1 MSLQLN
7 NHAYPIKRTKPP
19 LLAAAAIANQDISST
34 AGPSARPQDQSLDD
48 SSLILPAQ
56 FDESGAFFSEAGF
69 SEVFDSLNW
78 VFDGIPDSF
87 VAPPVL

>member
-1 MSLQLN
+1 MGFTSQV
-7 NHAYPIKRTKPP
+7 HAGSVTHF
-19 LLAAAAIANQDISST
+19 ATAAAIAANQDISTT
-34 AGPSARPQDQSLDD
+34 AGPLTRQQD
-48 SSLILPAQ
+48 SSLEDPSLMLPGQ

-78 VFDGIPDSF
+78 VFEGIPDSF